1 MDTKAFDGYF
11 NLGVMAICEQT
22 SRLLFEKIDKIMVK
36 EIIELILQT
45 QLCEFHWSDDG
56 EIIVVDGRNYRP
68 HQIALQWA
76 LLLNKQRR

>member
-1 MDTKAFDGYF
+1 MNMKAFDDYF
-11 NLGVMAICEQT
+11 NMGEMAIA
-22 SRLLFEKIDKIMVK
+22 SRNASLIFDKIDKIMIK

-45 QLCEFHWSDDG
+45 QLCEFHWRDDG
-56 EIIVVDGRNYRP
+56 EIVVVDGRNYKP